1 MKPLTIHSDAEAELR
16 SAATYYESQRDG
28 LGREFLREF
37 DAATVWIQQNVE
49 AHPETIDRQPRKR
62 RLARFPYT
70 VHYAVLDEMIWIAA
84 VAHQKRRPG
93 YWSRRKP

>member
-1 MKPLTIHSDAEAELR
+1 VKPLTIHSDAEADLR

-37 DAATVWIQQNVE
+37 DAAVTWIQQDAE
-49 AHPETIDRQPRKR
+49 AQSMTTGREPRKR

-70 VHYAVLDEMIWIAA
+70 IHYAVLDDMIWIAA
-84 VAHQKRRPG
+84 VAHQERRPG
-93 YWSRRKP
+93 